1 LIRKD
6 CSKFGSLITGYV
18 DRELDKSDR
27 KNVKTHLADCP
38 NCKQD
43 YLDELKIKR
52 TVKERLPIYET
63 PVSLQ
68 RRIRR
73 QIARSEAKPGF
84 WQLLHPIF
92 VYRPLAASVSMAIIA
107 FLMFVPIYQEFGYQ
121 NDALSTSRD
130 VELSGQI
137 VCLDCDVFSKDNIE
151 SAVHRAGIMTE
162 DQRIW
167 TFVNASKLSDVLHR
181 ENLTGRKARVSGDLF
196 PGARYIYVKKYEL
209 L

>member
-1 LIRKD
+1 MIRKD

-18 DRELDKSDR
+18 DGELGESDKR
-27 KNVKTHLADCP
+27 NVKAHLADCP

-92 VYRPLAASVSMAIIA
+92 VYRPLAASVSVAVIA
-107 FLMFVPIYQEFGYQ
+107 LLMLVPIYQEFGYH

-137 VCLDCDVFSKDNIE
+137 VCLDCDVFSTKQLQ
-151 SAVHRAGIMTE
+151 HR
-162 DQRIW
+162 
-167 TFVNASKLSDVLHR
+167 
-181 ENLTGRKARVSGDLF
+181 LTRKGSIIGPPRPRL
-196 PGARYIYVKKYEL
+196 K
-209 L
+209 